1 MEEIRNVIDVSELPE
16 LLHCGF
22 FGHKW
27 GRNIGRWLLKA
38 LGIEEINNL
47 VRRHGALSGADFA
60 SAVLEDPAVQI
71 RYDIEGEANL
81 RRMAEEESFITV
93 SNHPFGG
100 LDGLLLV
107 SIIGAVRK
115 DFKVVVNDI
124 LNRVQP
130 LRDSWISV
138 SPSRSIN
145 HEAGRNISPIIEVAR
160 RIKGG
165 HPVGF
170 FPSGTVAKYHI
181 GKGKPVERSWSE
193 SSMRIFRALQVPVY
207 PVAFSGRNSIP
218 FYILQTVAD
227 TLHGLRLPAEIL
239 NKKGQVIHVTI
250 GEPLTGKDF
259 DGESSLSEIAA
270 RLRSHTLK
278 LVKR

>member
-1 MEEIRNVIDVSELPE
+1 MEETRNVIDVSELPE
-16 LLHCGF
+16 LLHCDF
-22 FGHKW
+22 FGH
-27 GRNIGRWLLKA
+27 GRGKKVGEWLLRK
-38 LGIEEINNL
+38 LKVEDINGI
-47 VRRHGALSGADFA
+47 VRKYGSLSGADFA
-60 SAVLEDPAVQI
+60 SAALSDPAVQI

-81 RRMAEEESFITV
+81 ERMASEGSFLTV

-107 SIIGAVRK
+107 SIIGAVRE
-115 DFKVVVNDI
+115 DFKVVANDI
-124 LNRVQP
+124 LTRIQP
-130 LRDSWISV
+130 LKDSWIPV
-138 SPSRSIN
+138 SPSLSN
-145 HEAGRNISPIIEVAR
+145 HHEAGKNIPALYEMAN
-160 RIKGG
+160 RIRSG
-165 HPVGF
+165 HPLGF

-181 GKGKPVERSWSE
+181 GKGRPVERNWSE

-250 GEPLTGKDF
+250 GNPLTAGDFKDA
-259 DGESSLSEIAA
+259 SSLSEVAA
-270 RLRSHTLK
+270 RLRTHTLG
-278 LVKR
+278 LIRD